1 MNILPKIVNK
11 YFPDVR
17 IAKRCNLII
26 NTMMSKPEKTIT
38 AITDSVAESKAVF
51 RLLSSV
57 SFGYAKLLEGYIHSV
72 TKMIRL
78 RFKTLSSK
86 SLLIVQD
93 TSDIDLSGLRSTR
106 EKLGYLPNSNCNLN
120 KFGLSIHSGLAVTT
134 DGEPVGLLH
143 QESII
148 RDIKKL
154 GKSKDRKEKPIEE
167 KESYK
172 WLKCIK
178 QVLTLGIKKELIFVG
193 DRENDINEVF
203 LFQKECELTESQT
216 SKESSKFE
224 LVVRAR
230 HTRTVKVVN
239 ELTNKKESVIIDN
252 YIRCHTKNTIKGNIK
267 LSRSQK
273 QDEKEIEV
281 NIYSSPIK
289 LNPFKVIPNSKKDDK
304 FEYSNLEV
312 NAVMVENIEENIRWI
327 LFTTLDISTTQN
339 VLNVV
344 QYYKHRWLIERFHY
358 TLKSGCGIEDIQLK
372 NIESIQKAIIFHSI
386 TACQILRLTILS
398 RIEPDANCTRMF
410 SQDEWEVIYLAAN
423 KTSTLPKKTPTLG
436 EITFLLAKL
445 GGFKLWHK
453 TDTPGVKS
461 IWWGIQALDQLLKIY
476 PRLVVRG

>member
-11 YFPDVR
+11 FFPDVR

-38 AITDSVAESKAVF
+38 ALTDSAAESRAVF

-72 TKMIRL
+72 AKMIRL
-78 RFKTLSSK
+78 RFKTLSSNR
-86 SLLIVQD
+86 LLIVQD
-93 TSDIDLSGLRSTR
+93 TSDINLSGLKSTR
-106 EKLGYLPNSNCNLN
+106 EKLGYLPSSNCNLN
-120 KFGLSIHSGLAVTT
+120 KFGLSIHSGLAVST
-134 DGEPVGLLH
+134 DGEPIGLLH
-143 QESII
+143 QQTII
-148 RDIKKL
+148 RKIGEL
-154 GKSKDRKEKPIEE
+154 GKSKGRKERPIEE

-172 WLKCIK
+172 WLNCIK
-178 QVLTLGIKKELIFVG
+178 EVLKLEIKKELVFVG

-203 LFQKECELTESQT
+203 LLQKECNLNQTKQSQ
-216 SKESSKFE
+216 FN

-230 HTRTVKVVN
+230 HSRTIKVVN
-239 ELTNKKESVIIDN
+239 ESTGKSVSVIIDD
-252 YIRCHTKNTIKGNIK
+252 YIRSHSKMKLKGMIKI
-267 LSRSQK
+267 SRSQK

-281 NIYSSPIK
+281 NIFSSKIK
-289 LNPFKVIPNSKKDDK
+289 LNPFKVLPKSELDDIY
-304 FEYSNLEV
+304 EISNLELNV
-312 NAVMVENIEENIRWI
+312 VMVENIKENIRWI
-327 LFTTLDISTTQN
+327 LFTTLDISTN
-339 VLNVV
+339 KAVLDVV

-398 RIEPDANCTRMF
+398 RIEPNANCNRMF
-410 SQDEWEVIYLAAN
+410 SQDEWEAIYLATN
-423 KTSTLPKKTPTLG
+423 KTNILPSKPPTLG

-453 TDTPGVKS
+453 NDTPGVKS